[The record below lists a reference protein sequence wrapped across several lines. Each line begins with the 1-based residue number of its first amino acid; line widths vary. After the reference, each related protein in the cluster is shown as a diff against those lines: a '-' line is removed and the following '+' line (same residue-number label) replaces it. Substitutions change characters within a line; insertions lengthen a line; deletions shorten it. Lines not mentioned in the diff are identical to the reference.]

1 MNIRPMKAL
10 MTAAA
15 VICLMLMVYHFV
27 LGIFT
32 GLRGI
37 QHAAIGMSFM
47 ILFLIGRKS
56 LADAEEVGSGKF
68 CRYTIMLLLG
78 MSVLNILLINNM
90 NHQILN
96 QLVLIFIALY
106 SGIILPGGPM
116 PKDDKE

>member
-1 MNIRPMKAL
+1 MNTGTMKAL

-15 VICLMLMVYHFV
+15 VICLILMVYHFV
-27 LGIFT
+27 LGTFAAW
-32 GLRGI
+32 GGI
-37 QHAAIGMSFM
+37 QHVAIGMSFM

-68 CRYTIMLLLG
+68 CRYAIMLLLG
-78 MSVLNILLINNM
+78 LSVLNILLIDNM

-116 PKDDKE
+116 PKDDK